1 MEKLHWEVVDDMR
14 EREADEVN
22 LLLVGALPSDDENQ

>member
-1 MEKLHWEVVDDMR
+1 MEKLHWEVVDDMI

-22 LLLVGALPSDDENQ
+22 LLLGALPSDDENQ